1 MDFQASSTMKND
13 WQALRLVLIGVLGLA
28 LMNMFTFTN
37 LVSATVSNSQQA
49 LMVAPVLPSDNHV
62 GKGAGYFDL
71 DLPKSERRTIT
82 VQAYNAS
89 AQILK
94 VNAEILDAQTGAN
107 GVVSYVKATQANRK
121 YLPIAG
127 SDLVKIDRQFELKP
141 GETRQLPIVLKPGKG
156 QPRGTYLSAIR
167 LSALAPSTTDTSV
180 QNRIAYTLGLVL
192 HNGHVAGSVS
202 NLRMGQTSLVQKRSG
217 FQLRS
222 QVQNPKRIF
231 LKDVSAKINLTSAT
245 SRFFSLTVTRELP
258 RIAPQTVFDVTRLIT
273 GQKSVAGEY
282 KLTSRLK
289 QGKQVREDTRYVKIT
304 GSGELVTSSATAY
317 QIDQRKWLWVKLV
330 IVLVVLLLISFFI
343 YRHVRRS
350 KGGDAVES
358 TDH

>member
-1 MDFQASSTMKND
+1 MKSA
-13 WQALRLVLIGVLGLA
+13 WQALRLVLIGVLGIA

-37 LVSATVSNSQQA
+37 FVSAAVSNSQQA

-121 YLPIAG
+121 YLPVAG

-289 QGKQVREDTRYVKIT
+289 QGKQVREGTRYVKIT

-317 QIDQRKWLWVKLV
+317 QIAQRKWLWVKLV

-358 TDH
+358 TDR